1 MLNGKR
7 SSFNLGDGKLN
18 NGVSGK
24 MLRKGEYAIY
34 NGKEY
39 RFIESDAVEGIELI
53 SNDKKDMNNGFTHY
67 KNNIYTKIVGVNE
80 VGKLYSINPYAVYKG
95 ELFPASEESKTGKV
109 LLVTTNT
116 ELAKKMGFKRTDKY
130 VYSKSVEWDEVE
142 IIEERKPYSLD

>member
-1 MLNGKR
+1 M
-7 SSFNLGDGKLN
+7 GDGKLN
-18 NGVSGK
+18 NRVSGK

-80 VGKLYSINPYAVYKG
+80 VGKLYSIYPYAVYKG

-109 LLVTTNT
+109 LLDTTNT
-116 ELAKKMGFKRTDKY
+116 ELAKKMGFERTDKY
-130 VYSKSVEWDEVE
+130 MYSKSVEWDEVK
-142 IIEERKPYSLD
+142 IIEERKPYILD